1 MVSRVVKHVIDR
13 IRHTI
18 GVPDDAQPAQRSEP
32 GSVDRDD
39 AISPGMRAVPFH
51 CARCGDFGPTPSA
64 VREGNVLR
72 IWIKDEDGRT
82 LIEIPELL
90 GVRGGARML
99 PVWAAVGA
107 LASVSGKLTVE
118 VKREAAWPRY
128 AE

>member
-1 MVSRVVKHVIDR
+1 MFNPRKAPS
-13 IRHTI
+13 
-18 GVPDDAQPAQRSEP
+18 PPP
-32 GSVDRDD
+32 VDRDGPL
-39 AISPGMRAVPFH
+39 AVACGQYRFTARGTQALARVRRAV
-51 CARCGDFGPTPSA
+51 RD
-64 VREGNVLR
+64 GNVLR

-99 PVWAAVGA
+99 PVWAAIGA

-118 VKREAAWPRY
+118 VKRESGWPRY